1 MTICTSL
8 FTMMLHPDKFIVIWK
23 IVEPSQVR
31 DLPYINV
38 ALFLRQGNIV
48 DLTLSFLSS
57 KISVNSKF
65 YNDKITLITE
75 IRNVYFEMT
84 VYL

>member
-8 FTMMLHPDKFIVIWK
+8 FTMVLHPDKFIVIWK

-31 DLPYINV
+31 DLLYINV

>member
-1 MTICTSL
+1 MTICPSL

>member
-1 MTICTSL
+1 MV
-8 FTMMLHPDKFIVIWK
+8 LHPDKFIVIWK

-31 DLPYINV
+31 DLLYINV